1 MANGENLGAS
11 FSIDITNL
19 KAGLSTANKLIR
31 ESESQY
37 KAAAAGMDDWSDS
50 QEGLEAQIKN
60 LNTITDIQRKK
71 VDALNKEYD
80 RLIADGMDPA
90 SNQAIQLRT
99 QINNETAALNKNEA
113 TLKKTKSAL
122 ADVENGLNDTADAAD
137 DAADGFTVAKGAA
150 AEFIGNGLTAIVGA
164 AKNAISS
171 LLGLADA
178 TREYRTELA
187 KVENAAEVA
196 GASADYIT
204 DKWQDVGSV
213 LGDEGAVG
221 EGMNNLLAAG
231 FTTQESMDS
240 ITKHLEG
247 AALKWKDTLKFEG
260 MADGLQETLAT
271 GAAVGPFAELL
282 ERAGVNLKTF
292 DAGLRKCTTDAEKQN
307 YVLDQ
312 LSKLGLAEVSESY
325 REQNKDLI
333 NANKAQADFTEKQA
347 ELGEKM
353 QPVSTAIKS
362 GFAGIL
368 DTILELTEGVDFE
381 AFATEIS
388 GAFDYV
394 TAELLPAVKTGIK
407 WVMDNIPT
415 LTVLISGITAAIAAQ
430 KVANLAATAAQ
441 NGMTLAQYAA
451 AAAQKALNAAMKA
464 NPIGLVITLVTALVA
479 AIVYLWQ
486 NSESFRNFWIGLWQ
500 KIQDATK
507 VTVDAIKRFFTA
519 LWSGIVALWN
529 GAPAFFSGLW
539 SGIKNIFADVG
550 DFFSQKFTDAYEAI
564 KKVFSGIGKFFA
576 GIWDTIK
583 STFSTIGTKVG
594 DAIGGAFKSAINAV
608 IGTVEGAL
616 NAIPN
621 SVNAMIGKIN
631 ELPGVQIGS
640 IPTVSL
646 PRLAKGGIVDR
657 ATAAIIGEDGK
668 EAVMPLEKNTGWI
681 KYLARQIAA
690 EQKQGVTVQQYNTF
704 SQAHSRYEMYKM
716 KQQTA
721 AAVKLALKE
730 V

>member
-60 LNTITDIQRKK
+60 LNTITDLQRKK

-90 SNQAIQLRT
+90 SNKAIQLRT
-99 QINNETAALNKNEA
+99 QINNETAALKKNDE

-122 ADVENGLNDTADAAD
+122 ADVKNGLNDTADAAD

-178 TREYRTELA
+178 TKEYRTELA

-196 GASADYIT
+196 GASADYIA

-213 LGDEGAVG
+213 LGDEGAVA

-282 ERAGVNLKTF
+282 ERSGVNLETF
-292 DAGLRKCTTDAEKQN
+292 DKGLRKCTTDAEKQN
-307 YVLDQ
+307 YVLNQ

-333 NANKAQADFTEKQA
+333 AANKAQADFTEKQA
-347 ELGEKM
+347 ELGDKM

-368 DTILELTEGVDFE
+368 DTILELTEGVDLE

-407 WVMDNIPT
+407 WIMDNIPT

-464 NPIGLVITLVTALVA
+464 NPIGLIITLVTALVA

-486 NSESFRNFWIGLWQ
+486 NSESFRNFWIGLWENVQ
-500 KIQDATK
+500 NITKI
-507 VTVDAIKRFFTA
+507 TVDAIKSFFTG
-519 LWSGIVALWN
+519 LWSGIVDLWN

-539 SGIKNIFADVG
+539 SGIKNIFASVG
-550 DFFSQKFTDAYEAI
+550 QFFSQKFTEAYTAV
-564 KKVFSGIGKFFA
+564 KNVFSGIGDFFA

-594 DAIGGAFKSAINAV
+594 DAIGGAFKLAINAV
-608 IGTVEGAL
+608 IATVEGAL

-631 ELPGVQIGS
+631 ELPGVSIGS

-646 PRLAKGGIVDR
+646 PRLAKGGIVDK

-681 KYLARQIAA
+681 KDLARQIAA

-721 AAVKLALKE
+721 AAVKLALKG

>member
-31 ESESQY
+31 ESESKY

-60 LNTITDIQRKK
+60 LNTITDLQRKK
-71 VDALNKEYD
+71 IDALNKEYD

-90 SNQAIQLRT
+90 SNKAIQLRT
-99 QINNETAALNKNEA
+99 QINNETAAFNKNEA

-122 ADVENGLNDTADAAD
+122 ADVKNGLNDAADAAE

-178 TREYRTELA
+178 TKEYRTELA

-204 DKWQDVGSV
+204 DKWQDVGNV
-213 LGDEGAVG
+213 LGDEGAVA

-282 ERAGVNLKTF
+282 ERSGVNLETF
-292 DAGLRKCTTDAEKQN
+292 DKGLRKCTTDAEKQN
-307 YVLDQ
+307 YVLNQ

-333 NANKAQADFTEKQA
+333 AANKAQTDFTEKQA
-347 ELGEKM
+347 ELGDKM

-451 AAAQKALNAAMKA
+451 ATAQKALNAAMKA
-464 NPIGLVITLVTALVA
+464 NPIGLIITLVTALVA

-486 NSESFRNFWIGLWQ
+486 NSESFRNFWIGLWENVKNIT
-500 KIQDATK
+500 KI
-507 VTVDAIKRFFTA
+507 TVDAIKSFFTG
-519 LWSGIVALWN
+519 LWSGIVDLWN
-529 GAPAFFSGLW
+529 GAPAFFGGLW
-539 SGIKNIFADVG
+539 SGIKNIFASVG
-550 DFFSQKFTDAYEAI
+550 GFFSQKFTEAYTAV
-564 KKVFSGIGKFFA
+564 KNVFSGIGSFFA
-576 GIWDTIK
+576 GIWETIK
-583 STFSTIGTKVG
+583 STFSTIGTKVA

-608 IGTVEGAL
+608 IGTVERGL
-616 NAIPN
+616 NTIPN

-631 ELPGVQIGS
+631 ELPGVNIGS

-646 PRLAKGGIVDR
+646 PRLAKGGIVDK

-681 KYLARQIAA
+681 KDLARQIAA

-716 KQQTA
+716 KHQTA
-721 AAVKLALKE
+721 AAVKLALKG